1 MKTTLRIILLLVV
14 LLGFQMLN
22 AQKVSSLTYYKIG
35 SEIKFSELD
44 YSKLTF
50 EKRINIEK
58 KEDIYSV
65 ILPFTVTTAPVLGE
79 LFWLTLYVPTGS
91 KFASW
96 GIYNAENKFI
106 CKSFNSF
113 TIKEELYIIQS
124 QLHLSEPIK
133 KGTYTLKLDFTE
145 KPTTND
151 VQVSV
156 GYSSQEKYDKVIE
169 MFNERKD

>member
-1 MKTTLRIILLLVV
+1 MKTTLRISLLLVV

-50 EKRINIEK
+50 EKKINIEQK
-58 KEDIYSV
+58 KDIYSV
-65 ILPFTVTTAPVLGE
+65 ILPFTVATAPVLGE
-79 LFWLTLYVPTGS
+79 LFWLTLYVPTDS
-91 KFASW
+91 KFVSW

-106 CKSFNSF
+106 CKSFNSY
-113 TIKEELYIIQS
+113 TIKGEVYVIQS
-124 QLHLSEPIK
+124 QLHLSESIK